1 MTNHPSVQDDL
12 FCDLETDCMCSPR
25 QVGACEYGRKGK
37 MPRQPVAALRNVERS
52 DRRAGKSPLDG
63 AGAAKPPPLRDR
75 VVGALMFL
83 GILIGGAAFSLVFF
97 YGNSLRGLID

>member
-1 MTNHPSVQDDL
+1 MTNHASAPDDL

-25 QVGACEYGRKGK
+25 QIGTCEYGRKGK
-37 MPRQPVAALRNVERS
+37 ASRQPVAILPNVERA
-52 DRRAGKSPLDG
+52 DRRAGRLPSTDG
-63 AGAAKPPPLRDR
+63 GAAKPPPLKDR

>member
-1 MTNHPSVQDDL
+1 MTSQSSAQDDL

-25 QVGACEYGRKGK
+25 QIATCEYGRKGK
-37 MPRQPVAALRNVERS
+37 VPRQPVAALPAGEHA
-52 DRRAGKSPLDG
+52 DRRAGRANSADG
-63 AGAAKPPPLRDR
+63 DAAKPPPLRDR

-83 GILIGGAAFSLVFF
+83 AILIGAAAFSLVFF